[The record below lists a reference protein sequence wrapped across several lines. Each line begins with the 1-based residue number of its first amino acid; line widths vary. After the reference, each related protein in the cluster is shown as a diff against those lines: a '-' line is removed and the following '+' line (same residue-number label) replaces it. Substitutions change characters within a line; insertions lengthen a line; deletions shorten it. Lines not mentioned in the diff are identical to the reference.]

1 MLEAHIRQLF
11 IESVAACQ
19 RSAGWPTDLSVPA
32 FELETP
38 KQAAHGDFA
47 TNLAMVLART
57 LRQPPRQVAETLIK
71 HLPPDAAIAQA
82 VVAGPGFINCTLA
95 PDWLFAQL
103 AHVVQAG
110 PRFGTSPTHAGERC
124 LVEFVSANPTGPLH
138 VGHGRGAIYGDVL
151 GNVLRAVGYD
161 VIKEYYLNDT
171 GVQIRTLGRS
181 VWLRLRELQGE
192 AIEFPSDAY
201 QGSYITDLARQIIAA
216 GEWPTLSA
224 MTDADR
230 LAWCGQYAGAAIL
243 RGIQADLAACGVVLD
258 HYFSETTLHQTG
270 AVEKTLQT
278 LRDAGH
284 VFEHEG
290 ALWFRSTAFGDDKDR
305 VVRKSDG
312 QYTYFAADI
321 AYHAE
326 KCARGFARM
335 VDVWGADH
343 AGHVTRMHAAVQ
355 ALGFDPQRLD
365 CVLLQLVNL
374 LRDGALVSMST
385 RSGEFETL
393 RDLVD
398 VVGCDVTRYFYLMRS
413 HQAQLD
419 FDLKLATARTL
430 DNPVY
435 YLQYAHA
442 RIASIFTKA
451 AESGLTW
458 DPTVVPT
465 AAGLTL
471 PEEVQLARTVAEYP
485 RLVRLAAAELEPH
498 RVPFYLLDL
507 ARQFQSYYSN
517 GKKDPRYRVLGQPPA
532 VGAAKLYLL
541 KAIQTVLQN
550 GLTLLG
556 VSAPERMDR
565 TEVLEG

>member
-1 MLEAHIRQLF
+1 MLELHIRQVWVQA
-11 IESVAACQ
+11 VAACQ
-19 RSAGWPTDLSVPA
+19 CEAGWPADLVVPA

-47 TNLAMVLART
+47 TNLAMILART

-71 HLPPDAAIAQA
+71 HLPADPAIAR
-82 VVAGPGFINCTLA
+82 VEVAGPGFINCTLA

-103 AHVVQAG
+103 SKVLQAG
-110 PRFGTSPTHAGERC
+110 PRFGTSPTHVGERC

-161 VIKEYYLNDT
+161 VVKEYYLNDT

-181 VWLRLRELQGE
+181 VCLRLRELQGE
-192 AIEFPSDAY
+192 AIEFPSDCY
-201 QGSYITDLARQIIAA
+201 QGSYITELARQLMAA
-216 GEWPTLSA
+216 GEWPALSA
-224 MTDADR
+224 MAEEDR
-230 LAWCGQYAGAAIL
+230 IAWCGRYAGTEIL
-243 RGIQADLAACGVVLD
+243 RGIQDDLAACGVVLD
-258 HYFSETTLHQTG
+258 SYFSETTLHQTG
-270 AVEKTLQT
+270 AVEQALQT
-278 LRDAGH
+278 LRTAGH

-326 KCARGFARM
+326 KCVRGFARLI
-335 VDVWGADH
+335 DVWGADH
-343 AGHVTRMHAAVQ
+343 AGHVTRMRAAVQ

-393 RDLVD
+393 RDLVE
-398 VVGCDVTRYFYLMRS
+398 VVGRDVARYFYLMRS

-442 RIASIFTKA
+442 RICSVFAKA
-451 AESGLTW
+451 AESGLAW
-458 DPTVVPT
+458 DPGQPPT
-465 AAGLTL
+465 SAGLAL
-471 PEEVQLARTVAEYP
+471 PEEIQLARMVAEYP

-498 RVPFYLLDL
+498 RIPFYLLEL
-507 ARQFQSYYSN
+507 ARKFQSYYSC
-517 GKKDPRYRVLGQPPA
+517 GKKDPRYRVLGQPPPVA
-532 VGAAKLYLL
+532 AAKLYLL
-541 KAIQTVLQN
+541 KAIQTVLHN
-550 GLTLLG
+550 GLSLLG
-556 VSAPERMDR
+556 LSAPERMDR
-565 TEVLEG
+565 SETEEG